1 MKALTAIFA
10 YLSFATFWDTLE
22 RLFFTPDFKT
32 YEHLT
37 FFNSPNAFKLLV
49 LGMYFGVVIASLCML
64 YNKKYIGGFIR
75 KLDASA
81 CLSPEGAKTLEELG
95 YSKAWLIKHSLE
107 RGSLLKNIVKRAED
121 ENEKSAENS
130 TRVGGYSKKRID
142 FETARFYLPAEK
154 RDVVIGRFDEKGTNW
169 LSVILTAVIGIIVV
183 VLIFKIAPFIV
194 GLIDSSLSGF
204 TNEPDV
210 LN

>member
-1 MKALTAIFA
+1 MKTLTGIFA
-10 YLSFATFWDTLE
+10 YLSFATFWDNID
-22 RLFFTPDFKT
+22 RIFFTPDFKT

-64 YNKKYIGGFIR
+64 YNKKFVGGFVR
-75 KLDASA
+75 KLDTNA
-81 CLSPEGAKTLEELG
+81 CLSPENAMTLEELG
-95 YSKAWLIKHSLE
+95 YGKNFLIKHSLAK
-107 RGSLLKNIVKRAED
+107 GNLLRNIVRRAED
-121 ENEKSAENS
+121 ESEKCADNS

-142 FETARFYLPAEK
+142 FTVARFYIPAKK
-154 RDVVIGRFDEKGTNW
+154 RDSAVTRFDDRGTTW
-169 LSVILTAVIGIIVV
+169 LSVILTAVIGIIAV

-194 GLIDSSLSGF
+194 DLIDTSLSGF
-204 TNEPDV
+204 TGEPDV